1 MSKIELISA
10 LLLFLL
16 ILFSMNMIFANPLKE
31 LFNSNINKDI
41 NQNINKEIE
50 QPNKFSDNMI
60 YSGSGFLDET
70 YSYPKGD
77 DQPLF
82 FGFSQKKYN
91 NNI

>member
-31 LFNSNINKDI
+31 LFNSNINKD
-41 NQNINKEIE
+41 INKEIE

>member
-1 MSKIELISA
+1 
-10 LLLFLL
+10 
-16 ILFSMNMIFANPLKE
+16 MNMIFANPLKE
-31 LFNSNINKDI
+31 LFNNNVDK
-41 NQNINKEIE
+41 NINKEIE
-50 QPNKFSDNMI
+50 QTNKLSDNMI
-60 YSGSGFLDET
+60 YSGSGFLDDT

>member
-31 LFNSNINKDI
+31 LFNNNVDK
-41 NQNINKEIE
+41 NINKEIK
-50 QPNKFSDNMI
+50 QTNKLSNNMI
-60 YSGSGFLDET
+60 YSGSGFFDDT

-82 FGFSQKKYN
+82 FGFS
-91 NNI
+91 

>member
-1 MSKIELISA
+1 MSKIETILG

-31 LFNSNINKDI
+31 IFSNNVSISKGI
-41 NQNINKEIE
+41 EIE
-50 QPNKFSDNMI
+50 QKKNNKISGNMI

-70 YSYPKGD
+70 VSYPKGD

-82 FGFSQKKYN
+82 FGFNQK
-91 NNI
+91 

>member
-31 LFNSNINKDI
+31 LFNNNVDKNINT
-41 NQNINKEIE
+41 EIE
-50 QPNKFSDNMI
+50 QTNKLSDNMI
-60 YSGSGFLDET
+60 YSGSGFLDDT

>member
-1 MSKIELISA
+1 MSKIETILG

-31 LFNSNINKDI
+31 IFSNNVSIETEQKKNNKI
-41 NQNINKEIE
+41 
-50 QPNKFSDNMI
+50 SGNMI

-70 YSYPKGD
+70 VSYPKGD

-82 FGFSQKKYN
+82 FGFNQK
-91 NNI
+91 

>member
-31 LFNSNINKDI
+31 LFNS
-41 NQNINKEIE
+41 NINKEIE

-82 FGFSQKKYN
+82 FGFSQIKYN

>member
-1 MSKIELISA
+1 MSKIETILG

-31 LFNSNINKDI
+31 IFSNNVSNNVSLSKGIETEQKKNNKI
-41 NQNINKEIE
+41 
-50 QPNKFSDNMI
+50 SGNMI

-70 YSYPKGD
+70 VSYPKGD

-82 FGFSQKKYN
+82 FGFNQK
-91 NNI
+91 

>member
-31 LFNSNINKDI
+31 LFNSNINKD
-41 NQNINKEIE
+41 INKEIE

-82 FGFSQKKYN
+82 FGFSQIKYN

>member
-1 MSKIELISA
+1 MSKIQTILV

-16 ILFSMNMIFANPLKE
+16 ILFSMNMIFANP
-31 LFNSNINKDI
+31 FNNNVNKGV
-41 NQNINKEIE
+41 NKEIE
-50 QPNKFSDNMI
+50 ETNILSDKIIYSGII

-82 FGFSQKKYN
+82 FGFSQK
-91 NNI
+91 

>member
-31 LFNSNINKDI
+31 LFNNNVDK
-41 NQNINKEIE
+41 NINKEIE
-50 QPNKFSDNMI
+50 QTNKLSDNMI
-60 YSGSGFLDET
+60 YSGSGFLDDT

>member
-1 MSKIELISA
+1 MSKIETILG

-31 LFNSNINKDI
+31 IFSNNVSLSKGIETEQKKNNKI
-41 NQNINKEIE
+41 
-50 QPNKFSDNMI
+50 SGNMI

-70 YSYPKGD
+70 VSYPKGD

-82 FGFSQKKYN
+82 FGFNQK
-91 NNI
+91 